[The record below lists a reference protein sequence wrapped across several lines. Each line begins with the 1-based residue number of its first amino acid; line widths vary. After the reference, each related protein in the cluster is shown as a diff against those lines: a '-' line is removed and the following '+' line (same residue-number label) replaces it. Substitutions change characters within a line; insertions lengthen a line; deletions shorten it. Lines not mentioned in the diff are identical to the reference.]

1 MCLCV
6 CVCVCVCVCEC
17 AWWVCVCV
25 CVSLPIIFW
34 VIPDHWQLLY
44 LHYRPLQVVAD
55 NFRLYFGLLLNVLGR
70 CRWLLI
76 FLIVLNR
83 CGSLWIFCGSLWVVA
98 GRCGSLRVVP
108 CFRKYVHEV
117 WLVRNRKFTVVKF
130 GKNQTCSFFEISK
143 NKLGKYIPNFIMSLL
158 VPV

>member
-1 MCLCV
+1 MEKNPCICA

-17 AWWVCVCV
+17 AWWVYVCV

-44 LHYRPLQVVAD
+44 LHCRRLQVVAD
-55 NFRLYFGLLLNVLGR
+55 NFRLYFGLLLIVLGR

-108 CFRKYVHEV
+108 YFRKYVHEV

-130 GKNQTCSFFEISK
+130 GKNQTLFTFW
-143 NKLGKYIPNFIMSLL
+143 NFKK
-158 VPV
+158 